1 MAKYETR
8 KLLTDFNTRPYHDDF
23 DVDKNFL
30 KVLFKPGTALQAREI
45 TQLQTILSEQI
56 HRFGNHIFQD
66 GSPIRNGTF
75 NVDVNVKYIKLKDQS
90 AGVDVSSFISELE
103 GRTLVNN
110 EGSEPIIFE
119 VKKAIPKTATEPN
132 TIIGSYKSGSVE
144 IAGEET
150 PLTTQSVQ
158 GKLNRTVEVVK
169 RGEDGIALDAEIT
182 GPSSLASVVG
192 DASKFIDSYD
202 PNDPEHSAI
211 FYISGFFHRVKPQTI
226 VLDKYGNT
234 PTYRIGLEVD
244 ESIVTPADDASLYDN
259 AQGSSNFSAPGA
271 DRFKISLNLTKKEL
285 QDSSNLIDNNSCDFY
300 EFVRVRNGQKVDQIK
315 NAQYAYLAEEM
326 ARRTY
331 DANGDFVVRNF
342 TLDIDEYSQ
351 SEVDAAALLNPPV
364 DLTEKLKLTLDPG
377 KAYVHGREI
386 ETISTV
392 TLPVDRGRDES
403 RVESEN
409 ISTFVGNY
417 VYVDFPAQLLT
428 GEEFPTINSNEKL
441 EVFNRGE
448 EHIGSCR
455 IKQLSYDSEGYKLSF
470 FDLNLTSGSSK
481 DIKSFRIS
489 DTSTEVVLEVS
500 DKSEVAGGTVVS
512 QQSRSTLLFPIS
524 KSSLSDVE
532 NVSLLYNK
540 SVIANASNDGN
551 NNSLLS
557 ISVNDPVQFLGTG
570 TFIYSSPVELEFN
583 RSNFIIID
591 KLTGEN
597 YDTFSVNF
605 VSNGQANITIP
616 NKNLGGR
623 ELRVLYKVQTTI
635 QNSKTKTKTA
645 DTIVIDNTDQIV
657 IDDDTG
663 QTRLDGMKI
672 VGKTVPLNGYPDVIK
687 IVSIKG
693 SDNVDIKDRYEFDNG
708 QRDSFYDYASLK
720 LKSGV
725 VVPDSN
731 SFTIELEYFQHPT
744 SGEGFFSKDSYSD
757 VDYED
762 IPNYFS
768 KNTGKSYSL
777 TDVIDFRPTRDAND
791 NIAGSLIPYGS
802 VTDFLEITYKYFLPR
817 IDKVVVTKDKEF
829 RVIKGTSSDFPVTP
843 PDDPNAMSLYI
854 ITVPPYTYND
864 NDLKV
869 IPIHNRRYTM
879 RDIGILDRRIEE
891 LQARSNL
898 RLLQEKS
905 KSVQI
910 RNNNGVDIFKNG
922 ILIDDFSGH
931 SIGDTNSSD
940 YRCSIDFET
949 NELRPSFY
957 SDSHE
962 ISFDSSDS
970 NNINM
975 VKVGPLLLLEHTEV
989 LHQSQPAASKPINLN
1004 PHNMTY
1010 WFGEIKMNPSSDMW
1024 FSQDLK
1030 PRVNVN
1036 DSGENDAWENL
1047 STSVSSELAQ
1057 GFGTQWN
1064 DWEDL
1069 WTGRE
1074 NFVSNQEADPSSLV
1088 ESNVVRLQN
1097 RETQN
1102 YLFDAVDK
1110 INVVGSGL
1118 PNRIERDLTSKK
1130 IDTSIVPFM
1139 RPDEV
1144 IFIATNLKPKT
1155 TFYGFFDDTAL
1166 SSPDI
1171 EPCSQ
1176 IVVTNPS
1183 KVFNDGL
1190 YDGEIITGVDGGTA
1204 RVVKNANDGSGL
1216 IYVQLLTGTF
1226 SSNET
1231 INGGTSLVQAKISTI
1246 TTPTDLKS
1254 DASGLLCGV
1263 LNIPSSETSK
1273 FRTGQRLLR
1282 LIDNQDN
1289 DLSNSE
1295 SVAESS
1301 YTSQGLMDDPE
1312 NYVVS
1317 TRLPLIKRSNIC
1329 DELSVSKDVFSRE
1342 LTSINRCLDWKDPL
1356 SQTFIVDPASNRNGV
1371 FLKSVDLFF
1380 KSKDDTLP
1388 VMVEIRPTINGYPS
1402 TSTVIPFSEVILNPS
1417 QVVVSEGPDASE
1429 DSNKNTRFTF
1439 DAPVYLIPGEYAI
1452 VVKTNSSQYQIWSG
1466 VVGNS
1471 TLNTD
1476 GSSDILNPKISKQPL
1491 VGSLFSSHNSGVWDA
1506 INNESIMFRLNKC
1519 QFNTSLEST
1528 AILNVTVPSQSE
1540 SFDLFKFNV
1549 SMLKN
1554 FFGSQNPTFK
1564 YQLGTSNLVEFHE
1577 NRNIELSSSKS
1588 FGGNTTLK
1596 IEAKIPASSN
1606 VDVSPVIDM
1615 ERVSLITVGNI
1626 VDAVQY
1632 DASDLTIQSGGTGFS
1647 TGEKLFLTDSHDS
1660 SKQAIFEIQATNGAI
1675 TGFTLLSSSKE
1686 MTNSVNITSNTA
1698 GPDDAIVIADSE
1710 TSPSGSVAD
1719 AVYIS
1724 KRVNLQSSYESKDI
1738 RVYLDLY
1745 KPAGTDVY
1753 VYYKVASTSDSVI
1766 FDDRNWYLM
1775 KQVTPEYVVSE
1786 YNNDYRE
1793 YVFGTDSSH
1802 NGVELVHDQSLVDF
1816 NVYAIKIVLSSDS
1829 SVKVPKARN
1838 LRAIALQ
1845 EPVSV

>member
-8 KLLTDFNTRPYHDDF
+8 KLLTDFNTRPYYDDF

-75 NVDVNVKYIKLKDQS
+75 NVDVNVKYIKLKEQS

-211 FYISGFFHRVKPQTI
+211 FYVSGFFHRVKPQTI

-409 ISTFVGNY
+409 ISTFIGNY

-428 GEEFPTINSNEKL
+428 GEEFPNINSNETL
-441 EVFNRGE
+441 NVFNGTA
-448 EHIGSCR
+448 HIGSCR

-481 DIKSFRIS
+481 DITSFRIS
-489 DTSTEVVLEVS
+489 DTSTEDVLEVS
-500 DKSEVAGGTVVS
+500 NKSIVGGDTVVS
-512 QQSRSTLLFPIS
+512 QQSRSSLIFPIS

-532 NVSLLYNK
+532 DVSFLYNE
-540 SVIANASNDGN
+540 SVDKFPTNSNDDTV
-551 NNSLLS
+551 LS
-557 ISVNDPVQFLGTG
+557 ISVSSPVQFLGTG
-570 TFIYSSPVELEFN
+570 TFRYDVPEELKFN
-583 RSNFIIID
+583 RSNFIIIN
-591 KLTGEN
+591 KSTGEN
-597 YDTFSVNF
+597 YDSFTVNLPSNSV
-605 VSNGQANITIP
+605 ANITIP
-616 NKNLGGR
+616 NQNLQGQ
-623 ELRVLYKVQTTI
+623 ELKVLYKVQTTI

-645 DTIVIDNTDQIV
+645 DTIVIDNTDPHS
-657 IDDDTG
+657 
-663 QTRLDGMKI
+663 RLSDMKT
-672 VGKTVPLNGYPDVIK
+672 VGKMVSLNGYPDVIK

-693 SDNVDIKDRYEFDNG
+693 TDNVDIKERYEFDNG
-708 QRDSFYDYASLK
+708 QRDDFYDYASLK

-731 SFTIELEYFQHPT
+731 SFTIELEYFQHPV
-744 SGEGFFSKDSYSD
+744 SDNGFFSKDSYSD

-791 NIAGSLIPYGS
+791 NIVGSLIPYGS

-970 NNINM
+970 SNINM

-989 LHQSQPAASKPINLN
+989 LHQSQPAASKPININ

-1088 ESNVVRLQN
+1088 ESNVVRLQK

-1171 EPCSQ
+1171 EPCSK

-1216 IYVQLLTGTF
+1216 IYVQLLTGTL
-1226 SSNET
+1226 SNDET

-1282 LIDNQDN
+1282 LIDNEDN
-1289 DLSNSE
+1289 NLSNSE

-1554 FFGSQNPTFK
+1554 FFGSQNPIFK
-1564 YQLGTSNLVEFHE
+1564 YQLGTSNLVEFRE
-1577 NRNIELSSSKS
+1577 NRNIELSNSKS

-1596 IEAKIPASSN
+1596 IEAKIPTSSN
-1606 VDVSPVIDM
+1606 TDVSPVIDM
-1615 ERVSLITVGNI
+1615 ERTSLITVRNI

-1647 TGEKLFLTDSHDS
+1647 TGEKLFLTDSHDN
-1660 SKQAIFEIQATNGAI
+1660 SKQAIFEIQATGGAI
-1675 TGFTLLSSSKE
+1675 TGFTLLSSPKD

-1745 KPAGTDVY
+1745 KPAETNVY

-1793 YVFGTDSSH
+1793 YVFGTDPQFR
-1802 NGVELVHDQSLVDF
+1802 GVELVHNNTLVDF
-1816 NVYAIKIVLSSDS
+1816 NVYAIKIVLSSNS